1 MVSSGVIQSTFGWKQ
16 GDSPCYFF
24 KGQEPG
30 HDAGDRF
37 YKAMKRPGK
46 VVGKGT
52 AGGVTSEQKYASSGQ
67 KGQH

>member
-1 MVSSGVIQSTFGWKQ
+1 MINVIRIHTGIETITKYTIS
-16 GDSPCYFF
+16 
-24 KGQEPG
+24 
-30 HDAGDRF
+30 GDRF